1 MIDQNLKRRME
12 LMSPRDLKQFA
23 LLHKNDPFVVS
34 MAVDIDNTRKA
45 AQRQQA
51 MQMASASQGQP
62 PVVDQNI
69 AAIGMPEGGIPVLP
83 AQNMEG
89 MADGGIVGYAT
100 GGKTADQDKETYRE
114 YAMRKAREY
123 NLDPK
128 FVNQIFEIESGYDPA
143 AKSKTGPQG
152 IGQLTSYI
160 AKRFGISPK
169 DRTDPYKNMDASIG
183 FMDYLNKKYKGDQA
197 KIAVAYNQGEPVL
210 DAHLKRNKGRLV
222 PETLHEDVKTENK
235 QEPAKYLEKMA
246 PVLAQGTREAP
257 RTPEMLAK
265 QREAQRI
272 KALTG
277 ILPVGA
283 AQAADEVP
291 RTGPYVRESKRSISG
306 PVTRA
311 DSVRDVGMTFPP
323 SMLNPALNRPSPVAA
338 KAAPEE
344 VVYSPEGIP
353 LTTPVSSGYPQTKS
367 PVAAQLAGLVDIAPK
382 ALYGLGRTAAEDVLA
397 LPFGREV
404 PTEKRRETAEKI
416 MAPFYR
422 YGTVGG
428 LTGLAR
434 DPAYGTDPV
443 TQALEKVV
451 QANLEKSDE
460 AIAAMTGA
468 NPENVRLIRENVLLA
483 APSVAKIKAPESTM
497 PKLPGKGKPSV
508 TAAKA
513 AEDVALAERAAA
525 EAQAKIAAPRLAA
538 PAEEAPGVMRVTREG
553 EAILP
558 TGAAAASERAGLMGL
573 AEDVNAARA
582 AEQAAAR
589 TRATAAA
596 AQKAETQA
604 AGMANLR
611 DRASKVGL
619 TAAGLST
626 AGAGLRFPE
635 SALTPEPEKPAHLA
649 YSEEPGFGPYTAE
662 KKPTP
667 LGEEKTPAAA
677 TPAPAKT
684 GLGALTDE
692 DWLTMGLHMLQ
703 APAGQ
708 TGSALSQLAANV
720 GRSGLATLGEKRA
733 REQRELDRMYRQT
746 MEGYY
751 KGLTGQLGKEP
762 EEIRT
767 LKALQGDPKLMDA
780 YRQMQEARD
789 ITGQRAR
796 LIQQFYSAQMMGQL
810 PADMTLDQWLAKV
823 GGDVA
828 SGGADMFKV
837 VGSRPSP

>member
-128 FVNQIFEIESGYDPA
+128 LVNRIFEIESDYDPT
-143 AKSKTGPQG
+143 AKSGTGPRG

-169 DRTDPYKNMDASIG
+169 ERTDPYKNMDASIA
-183 FMDYLNKKYKGDQA
+183 FMDYLNKKYKGDPA

-246 PVLAQGTREAP
+246 PVLAQAPAAPREVP
-257 RTPEMLAK
+257 RTPEMLAR
-265 QREAQRI
+265 QQEAVRRRKLAEAI
-272 KALTG
+272 PF
-277 ILPVGA
+277 IGA
-283 AQAADEVP
+283 AQAAEPQMSVAPTQPPTPADRMAAASVPTAANMAAERARAEAARNAPSSFYDKLYGAAEAAHATLLGAPATATGLIALDPVARYLAPKTEKGKEYTQDIHDLLVGQMKLPPYIAGVGVP
-291 RTGPYVRESKRSISG
+291 RAP
-306 PVTRA
+306 TRA
-311 DSVRDVGMTFPP
+311 
-323 SMLNPALNRPSPVAA
+323 PAAREAAGIAELTA
-338 KAAPEE
+338 KAARERAETAKAPRL
-344 VVYSPEGIP
+344 P
-353 LTTPVSSGYPQTKS
+353 
-367 PVAAQLAGLVDIAPK
+367 APK
-382 ALYGLGRTAAEDVLA
+382 AEKPMTPLMEEIQAGRAADAARKEFSVA
-397 LPFGREV
+397 P
-404 PTEKRRETAEKI
+404 ETAEVAGEALARRKLGEQASDVARAEKVARTAEAEAALAGDKAEAARLADRLGAERQGRLAGI
-416 MAPFYR
+416 EQ
-422 YGTVGG
+422 
-428 LTGLAR
+428 LTSVPGLA
-434 DPAYGTDPV
+434 
-443 TQALEKVV
+443 
-451 QANLEKSDE
+451 
-460 AIAAMTGA
+460 
-468 NPENVRLIRENVLLA
+468 
-483 APSVAKIKAPESTM
+483 
-497 PKLPGKGKPSV
+497 
-508 TAAKA
+508 
-513 AEDVALAERAAA
+513 
-525 EAQAKIAAPRLAA
+525 
-538 PAEEAPGVMRVTREG
+538 G
-553 EAILP
+553 EAAGVVPPAP
-558 TGAAAASERAGLMGL
+558 TKRPYEAWEA
-573 AEDVNAARA
+573 DFVD
-582 AEQAAAR
+582 
-589 TRATAAA
+589 
-596 AQKAETQA
+596 
-604 AGMANLR
+604 R
-611 DRASKVGL
+611 DR
-619 TAAGLST
+619 T
-626 AGAGLRFPE
+626 P
-635 SALTPEPEKPAHLA
+635 SA
-649 YSEEPGFGPYTAE
+649 
-662 KKPTP
+662 PTP
-667 LGEEKTPAAA
+667 LEEEKKVEPPAP
-677 TPAPAKT
+677 TPAKT

-708 TGSALSQLAANV
+708 PGGALSQLAANV

>member
-62 PVVDQNI
+62 PVVDQNL

-100 GGKTADQDKETYRE
+100 GGKTDDKEKESYRE

-210 DAHLKRNKGRLV
+210 DAHLKRNKGKLV

-246 PVLAQGTREAP
+246 PVLAQAPAAPREVP
-257 RTPEMLAK
+257 RTPEMLAR
-265 QREAQRI
+265 QQEAIRRRKLAEAI
-272 KALTG
+272 PF
-277 ILPVGA
+277 IGA
-283 AQAADEVP
+283 AQAAEPQMSVPPKPASPEDRFSDISVPTPASMAAERKRAEAARNAPSSFYDKLYGAAEAAHATLLGAPATATGLIALDPVARYLAPKTEKGKEYTQDIHDLLVGQMKLPPYIAGVGVP
-291 RTGPYVRESKRSISG
+291 RAP
-306 PVTRA
+306 TRA
-311 DSVRDVGMTFPP
+311 
-323 SMLNPALNRPSPVAA
+323 PAAREAAGIAELTA
-338 KAAPEE
+338 KAARERAETAKAPRL
-344 VVYSPEGIP
+344 P
-353 LTTPVSSGYPQTKS
+353 
-367 PVAAQLAGLVDIAPK
+367 APK
-382 ALYGLGRTAAEDVLA
+382 AEKPMTPLMEEIQAGRAADAARKEFSVA
-397 LPFGREV
+397 P
-404 PTEKRRETAEKI
+404 ETAEVAGEALARRKL
-416 MAPFYR
+416 AEQAGDVAR
-422 YGTVGG
+422 AEKVAQVAETEA
-428 LTGLAR
+428 GLAGDR
-434 DPAYGTDPV
+434 AQAASLADRLLAQRQSRAAGL
-443 TQALEKVV
+443 QALTPVPGLAG
-451 QANLEKSDE
+451 QA
-460 AIAAMTGA
+460 
-468 NPENVRLIRENVLLA
+468 
-483 APSVAKIKAPESTM
+483 
-497 PKLPGKGKPSV
+497 
-508 TAAKA
+508 
-513 AEDVALAERAAA
+513 
-525 EAQAKIAAPRLAA
+525 AAPREIPPPVPPVSDVYPEEFQRGVKPGPSEAA
-538 PAEEAPGVMRVTREG
+538 P
-553 EAILP
+553 
-558 TGAAAASERAGLMGL
+558 
-573 AEDVNAARA
+573 
-582 AEQAAAR
+582 
-589 TRATAAA
+589 
-596 AQKAETQA
+596 
-604 AGMANLR
+604 
-611 DRASKVGL
+611 
-619 TAAGLST
+619 
-626 AGAGLRFPE
+626 
-635 SALTPEPEKPAHLA
+635 
-649 YSEEPGFGPYTAE
+649 
-662 KKPTP
+662 PTP
-667 LGEEKTPAAA
+667 LEEEKKVEPPAP
-677 TPAPAKT
+677 TPAKT

-751 KGLTGQLGKEP
+751 KGLTSQLGKEP

-767 LKALQGDPKLMDA
+767 LKALQSDPKLMDA

-796 LIQQFYSAQMMGQL
+796 SIQQFFSAQMMGQL
-810 PADMTLDQWLAKV
+810 PADMTLEQWLAKV
-823 GGDVA
+823 GDAGNTNLF
-828 SGGADMFKV
+828 SV

>member
-128 FVNQIFEIESGYDPA
+128 LVNRIFEIESDYDPT
-143 AKSKTGPQG
+143 AKSGTGPRG

-169 DRTDPYKNMDASIG
+169 ERTDPYKNMDASIA
-183 FMDYLNKKYKGDQA
+183 FMDYLNKKYKGDPA

-246 PVLAQGTREAP
+246 PVLAQAPAAPREVP
-257 RTPEMLAK
+257 RTPEMLAR
-265 QREAQRI
+265 QQEAVRRRKLAEAI
-272 KALTG
+272 PF
-277 ILPVGA
+277 IGA
-283 AQAADEVP
+283 AQAAEPQMSVAPTQSPTPADRMAAASVPTAANMAAERARAEAARNAPSSFYDKLYGAAEAAHATLLGAPATATGLIALDPVARYLAPKTEKGKEYTQDIHDLLVGQMKLPPYIAGVGVP
-291 RTGPYVRESKRSISG
+291 RAP
-306 PVTRA
+306 TRA
-311 DSVRDVGMTFPP
+311 
-323 SMLNPALNRPSPVAA
+323 PAAREAAGIAELTA
-338 KAAPEE
+338 KAARERAETAKAPRL
-344 VVYSPEGIP
+344 P
-353 LTTPVSSGYPQTKS
+353 
-367 PVAAQLAGLVDIAPK
+367 APK
-382 ALYGLGRTAAEDVLA
+382 AEKPMTPLMEEIQAGRAADA
-397 LPFGREV
+397 ARREFSV
-404 PTEKRRETAEKI
+404 APETAEV
-416 MAPFYR
+416 A
-422 YGTVGG
+422 GEA
-428 LTGLAR
+428 LAR
-434 DPAYGTDPV
+434 
-443 TQALEKVV
+443 
-451 QANLEKSDE
+451 
-460 AIAAMTGA
+460 
-468 NPENVRLIRENVLLA
+468 R
-483 APSVAKIKAPESTM
+483 
-497 PKLPGKGKPSV
+497 KL
-508 TAAKA
+508 
-513 AEDVALAERAAA
+513 
-525 EAQAKIAAPRLAA
+525 
-538 PAEEAPGVMRVTREG
+538 
-553 EAILP
+553 
-558 TGAAAASERAGLMGL
+558 
-573 AEDVNAARA
+573 
-582 AEQAAAR
+582 AEQAGDVARAEKVARTAEAEAALAGDKAEAAR
-589 TRATAAA
+589 LADRLG
-596 AQKAETQA
+596 AERQGRLAGIEQLTSVPGLAGEA
-604 AGMANLR
+604 AGVVPPAPTKRPYEAWEADFVDR
-611 DRASKVGL
+611 DR
-619 TAAGLST
+619 T
-626 AGAGLRFPE
+626 P
-635 SALTPEPEKPAHLA
+635 SA
-649 YSEEPGFGPYTAE
+649 
-662 KKPTP
+662 PTP
-667 LGEEKTPAAA
+667 LEEEKKVEPPAP
-677 TPAPAKT
+677 TPAKT

-708 TGSALSQLAANV
+708 PGGALSQLAANV

-767 LKALQGDPKLMDA
+767 LRTLQGDPKLMDA

>member
-123 NLDPK
+123 GLDPK
-128 FVNQIFEIESGYDPA
+128 FVNQIFEIESGYDPK
-143 AKSKTGPQG
+143 AKSGTGPQG

-183 FMDYLNKKYKGDQA
+183 FMDYLNKKYKGDPA

-210 DAHLKRNKGRLV
+210 DAHLKRNKGKLV

-246 PVLAQGTREAP
+246 PVLAQAPAAPREVP
-257 RTPEMLAK
+257 RTPEMLAR
-265 QREAQRI
+265 QQEAVRRRKLAEAI
-272 KALTG
+272 PF
-277 ILPVGA
+277 IGA
-283 AQAADEVP
+283 AQAAEPQMSVAPTQPPTPADRFSDISVPTPASMAAERKRAEAARNAPSSFYDKLYGAAEAAHATLLGAPATATGLIALDPVARYLAPKTEKGKEYTQDIHDLLVGQMKLPPYIAGVGVP
-291 RTGPYVRESKRSISG
+291 RAP
-306 PVTRA
+306 TRA
-311 DSVRDVGMTFPP
+311 
-323 SMLNPALNRPSPVAA
+323 PAAREAAGIAELTA
-338 KAAPEE
+338 KAARERAETAKAPRL
-344 VVYSPEGIP
+344 P
-353 LTTPVSSGYPQTKS
+353 
-367 PVAAQLAGLVDIAPK
+367 APK
-382 ALYGLGRTAAEDVLA
+382 AEKPMTPLMEEIQAGRAADAARKEFSVA
-397 LPFGREV
+397 P
-404 PTEKRRETAEKI
+404 ETAEVAGEALARRKLGEQASDVARAEKVARTAEAEAALAGDKAEAARLADRLGAERQGRLAGI
-416 MAPFYR
+416 EQ
-422 YGTVGG
+422 
-428 LTGLAR
+428 LTSVPGLA
-434 DPAYGTDPV
+434 
-443 TQALEKVV
+443 
-451 QANLEKSDE
+451 
-460 AIAAMTGA
+460 
-468 NPENVRLIRENVLLA
+468 
-483 APSVAKIKAPESTM
+483 
-497 PKLPGKGKPSV
+497 
-508 TAAKA
+508 
-513 AEDVALAERAAA
+513 
-525 EAQAKIAAPRLAA
+525 
-538 PAEEAPGVMRVTREG
+538 G
-553 EAILP
+553 EAAGVVPPAP
-558 TGAAAASERAGLMGL
+558 TKRPYEAWEA
-573 AEDVNAARA
+573 DFVD
-582 AEQAAAR
+582 
-589 TRATAAA
+589 
-596 AQKAETQA
+596 
-604 AGMANLR
+604 R
-611 DRASKVGL
+611 DR
-619 TAAGLST
+619 T
-626 AGAGLRFPE
+626 P
-635 SALTPEPEKPAHLA
+635 SA
-649 YSEEPGFGPYTAE
+649 
-662 KKPTP
+662 PTP
-667 LGEEKTPAAA
+667 LEEETKVEPPAP
-677 TPAPAKT
+677 TPAKT

-708 TGSALSQLAANV
+708 PGGALSQLAANV

-767 LKALQGDPKLMDA
+767 LRTLQGDPKLMDA

>member
-51 MQMASASQGQP
+51 MQMMSANQGQP
-62 PVVDQNI
+62 PVVDQNL

-128 FVNQIFEIESGYDPA
+128 LVNRIFEIESDYDPT
-143 AKSKTGPQG
+143 AKSGTGPRG

-169 DRTDPYKNMDASIG
+169 ERTDPYKNMDASIA
-183 FMDYLNKKYKGDQA
+183 FMDYLNKKYKGDPA

-246 PVLAQGTREAP
+246 PVLAQAPAAPREVP
-257 RTPEMLAK
+257 RTPEMLAR
-265 QREAQRI
+265 QQEAVRRRKLAEAI
-272 KALTG
+272 PF
-277 ILPVGA
+277 IGA
-283 AQAADEVP
+283 AQAAEPQMSVAPTQPPTPADRMAAASVPTAANMAAERARAEAARNAPSSFYDKLYGAAEAAHATLLGAPATATGLVALDPVARYLAPKTEKGKEYTQDIHDLLVGQMKLPPYIAGVGVP
-291 RTGPYVRESKRSISG
+291 RAP
-306 PVTRA
+306 TRA
-311 DSVRDVGMTFPP
+311 
-323 SMLNPALNRPSPVAA
+323 PAAREAAGIAELTA
-338 KAAPEE
+338 KAARERAETAKAPRL
-344 VVYSPEGIP
+344 P
-353 LTTPVSSGYPQTKS
+353 
-367 PVAAQLAGLVDIAPK
+367 APK
-382 ALYGLGRTAAEDVLA
+382 AEKPMTPLMEEIQAGRAADAARKEFSVA
-397 LPFGREV
+397 P
-404 PTEKRRETAEKI
+404 ETAEVAGEALARRKLGEQASDVARAEKVARTAEAEAALAGDKAEAARLADRLGAERQGRLAGI
-416 MAPFYR
+416 EQ
-422 YGTVGG
+422 
-428 LTGLAR
+428 LTSVPGLA
-434 DPAYGTDPV
+434 
-443 TQALEKVV
+443 
-451 QANLEKSDE
+451 
-460 AIAAMTGA
+460 
-468 NPENVRLIRENVLLA
+468 
-483 APSVAKIKAPESTM
+483 
-497 PKLPGKGKPSV
+497 
-508 TAAKA
+508 
-513 AEDVALAERAAA
+513 
-525 EAQAKIAAPRLAA
+525 
-538 PAEEAPGVMRVTREG
+538 G
-553 EAILP
+553 EAAGVVPPAP
-558 TGAAAASERAGLMGL
+558 TKRPYEAWEA
-573 AEDVNAARA
+573 DFVD
-582 AEQAAAR
+582 
-589 TRATAAA
+589 
-596 AQKAETQA
+596 
-604 AGMANLR
+604 R
-611 DRASKVGL
+611 DR
-619 TAAGLST
+619 T
-626 AGAGLRFPE
+626 P
-635 SALTPEPEKPAHLA
+635 SA
-649 YSEEPGFGPYTAE
+649 
-662 KKPTP
+662 PTP
-667 LGEEKTPAAA
+667 LEEEKKVEPPAP
-677 TPAPAKT
+677 TPAKT

-708 TGSALSQLAANV
+708 PGGALSQLAANV

>member
-1 MIDQNLKRRME
+1 MDQNLKRRME

-23 LLHKNDPFVVS
+23 MMHKNDPFVVS
-34 MAVDIDNTRKA
+34 MAVDIDNSRKA

-62 PVVDQNI
+62 PVVDQNL
-69 AAIGMPEGGIPVLP
+69 AAMGMPEGGIPVLP

-100 GGKTADQDKETYRE
+100 GGKPADQDKETYRE

-128 FVNQIFEIESGYDPA
+128 LVNRIFEIESDYDPT
-143 AKSKTGPQG
+143 AKSGTGPRG

-169 DRTDPYKNMDASIG
+169 ERTDPYKNMDASIA
-183 FMDYLNKKYKGDQA
+183 FMDYLNKKYKGDPA

-210 DAHLKRNKGRLV
+210 DSHLKRNKGKLV
-222 PETLHEDVKTENK
+222 PETLHQDVKTENK

-246 PVLAQGTREAP
+246 PVLAQAPVAPAAPREVP
-257 RTPEMLAK
+257 RTPEMLAR
-265 QREAQRI
+265 QQEAIRRRKMAEAI
-272 KALTG
+272 PF
-277 ILPVGA
+277 IGA
-283 AQAADEVP
+283 AQAAEPQMSIPP
-291 RTGPYVRESKRSISG
+291 R
-306 PVTRA
+306 
-311 DSVRDVGMTFPP
+311 
-323 SMLNPALNRPSPVAA
+323 PA
-338 KAAPEE
+338 
-344 VVYSPEGIP
+344 SPEDRFSDLSVP
-353 LTTPVSSGYPQTKS
+353 TPASM
-367 PVAAQLAGLVDIAPK
+367 
-382 ALYGLGRTAAEDVLA
+382 AAE
-397 LPFGREV
+397 R
-404 PTEKRRETAEKI
+404 KRAE
-416 MAPFYR
+416 
-422 YGTVGG
+422 
-428 LTGLAR
+428 
-434 DPAYGTDPV
+434 
-443 TQALEKVV
+443 
-451 QANLEKSDE
+451 
-460 AIAAMTGA
+460 
-468 NPENVRLIRENVLLA
+468 
-483 APSVAKIKAPESTM
+483 
-497 PKLPGKGKPSV
+497 
-508 TAAKA
+508 
-513 AEDVALAERAAA
+513 
-525 EAQAKIAAPRLAA
+525 
-538 PAEEAPGVMRVTREG
+538 
-553 EAILP
+553 
-558 TGAAAASERAGLMGL
+558 
-573 AEDVNAARA
+573 AARA
-582 AEQAAAR
+582 APSSFFDKLYGAAEAAQATVLGAPATATGLIALDPVARYLAPKTEKGKEYAYNVHKALVEEGKLPPFIAGVGVPRAPTRAPAAREAAGIAELTAKAARERAETAKAPRLPAPKAEKPMTPLMEEIQAARAADQARREFTVAPETAEVAGEALARRKLGEQAADVARAEKVAR
-589 TRATAAA
+589 TAEAEAALAGDTAEAATLADRLAAQRQGRLAGIQQLTPVPGLMGQAAA
-596 AQKAETQA
+596 PKEIPPPVPPVSDVYPEEFQRGIKPGPSEA
-604 AGMANLR
+604 A
-611 DRASKVGL
+611 
-619 TAAGLST
+619 
-626 AGAGLRFPE
+626 PP
-635 SALTPEPEKPAHLA
+635 TPL
-649 YSEEPGFGPYTAE
+649 EEE
-662 KKPTP
+662 KKPAP
-667 LGEEKTPAAA
+667 EPAV
-677 TPAPAKT
+677 AKT

-796 LIQQFYSAQMMGQL
+796 LIQQFYTAQMMGQL

-828 SGGADMFKV
+828 GGGSDMFKV